1 MAASNVTQFLESA
14 SAELAEP
21 QAILSAVVKLLARPE
36 DVVQNADLALSL
48 VEIAN
53 LMIGKTAVEMDDF
66 EPSVA

>member
-36 DVVQNADLALSL
+36 DVAQNADLALSL

-53 LMIGKTAVEMDDF
+53 LMIGKTAVEMEDF
-66 EPSVA
+66 EPSIV

>member
-36 DVVQNADLALSL
+36 EVVQNADLALSL

-53 LMIGKTAVEMDDF
+53 LMIGKTAVEMEDF

>member
-21 QAILSAVVKLLARPE
+21 QAILSAVIKLLARPE

-53 LMIGKTAVEMDDF
+53 LMIGKTAVEMEDF
-66 EPSVA
+66 EPSVV